1 MAQQRGE
8 PLEGERAQHE
18 RVAGVLN
25 LDKPRGWTSHD
36 VVARVRRLTG
46 VRQVGHAGTLDPM
59 ATGVLVVCVGQA
71 TRLAEYLSAQPKVY
85 LAEITLGTA
94 TDTYDATGR
103 PTGQHPVPALGR
115 DDLDRALDAFRGPIM
130 QAPPPF
136 SALKLDGEALYKRA
150 RRGEI
155 VSPPARPV
163 TVHALAILSFDGT
176 VVQARI
182 SCSAGTYIRSI
193 AHDLGQALG
202 CGAHL
207 SALRRTAVGRFTA
220 DEALALDA
228 LAQAAE
234 EGRWQELLWPP
245 AAAVAH
251 LPAIT
256 VSPLEATR
264 LAHGQEIPGEAP
276 SLSGPACALDSTGR
290 LLAIVRYDPEL
301 RAWRPVKVFNA
312 PG

>member
-1 MAQQRGE
+1 MTQVRGKHLDDKRN
-8 PLEGERAQHE
+8 PPAT
-18 RVAGVLN
+18 VAGVLN
-25 LDKPRGWTSHD
+25 LDKPGGWTSHD

-71 TRLAEYLSAQPKVY
+71 TRLAEYLAAQPKVY
-85 LAEITLGTA
+85 VAEITLGTA
-94 TDTYDATGR
+94 TDTYDAMGR
-103 PTGQHPVPALGR
+103 PTAHMLVPALGQ
-115 DDLDRALDAFRGPIM
+115 DDLDTALDAFRGNIL
-130 QAPPPF
+130 QTPPAF
-136 SALKLDGEALYKRA
+136 SALKQDGEALYKRA

-155 VSPPARPV
+155 VAPPVRPV
-163 TVHALAILSFDGT
+163 TVYALSILSFDGT

-182 SCSAGTYIRSI
+182 NCSAGTYVRSI

-207 SALRRTAVGRFTA
+207 SALRRTAVGRFTV
-220 DEALALDA
+220 DEALTLDA

-234 EGRWQELLWPP
+234 AKRWQALLWPP

-256 VSPLEATR
+256 VSAPEAAR
-264 LAHGQEIPGEAP
+264 LGHGQEIPGQA
-276 SLSGPACALDSTGR
+276 LSEDGPACALDQADR
-290 LLAIVRYDPEL
+290 LLAIVHYDKAL
-301 RAWRPVKVFNA
+301 SAWRPVKVFNVSD
-312 PG
+312 